1 MEKEHEY
8 MFIKCALREHSIDMR
23 KHKIFFCSSFIK
35 WIRITF
41 MYAKKHSLHLVLH
54 LTTQFRTQKLNWINN
69 ESLRVLL
76 VLKIFLLR
84 FYYII
89 LFQKGWKPCDDEV
102 CANEEWIRQ
111 TTQPIMAIKYAMI
124 RMLLKNIHELL
135 LNMNILLNKSLTDMF
150 AKEKKHLFDT
160 NSYRWRAICSMGARK
175 KNTPFLLKFWNW
187 LRQKCEQKSRIQ
199 IYSKM
204 PLWFGQRQSLEP
216 IVSNCFSHFIWH
228 LICLSWLMYQSKIG
242 NGRLDAVLY

>member
-8 MFIKCALREHSIDMR
+8 KFIKCALREHSIDMR

-175 KNTPFLLKFWNW
+175 KTPLFCWSFEIGFDKNANKKAEYKYI
-187 LRQKCEQKSRIQ
+187 QKCHYGLGK
-199 IYSKM
+199 
-204 PLWFGQRQSLEP
+204 
-216 IVSNCFSHFIWH
+216 
-228 LICLSWLMYQSKIG
+228 G
-242 NGRLDAVLY
+242 NRPNR